1 MNVVNDLLFI
11 YLVQVLSKYFFL
23 LIRRFLFD
31 KNSTVYVSEVPD
43 VTWCMYFIFFFSVF
57 HLSIDVL
64 NTGLRL
70 FKPCLLVY
78 ILWRFCV
85 DVLN

>member
-1 MNVVNDLLFI
+1 MIYCLFTGASVVK
-11 YLVQVLSKYFFL
+11 VLFL
-23 LIRRFLFD
+23 LIKRFLFD
-31 KNSTVYVSEVPD
+31 NNSTVYVSKVPD
-43 VTWCMYFIFFFSVF
+43 VTWCMYFIFFCSVF
-57 HLSIDVL
+57 HISIYVL

-78 ILWRFCV
+78 ILWRFGV